1 MSEQDEVTE
10 AHIQRLLAEHEDVT
24 EQGITVFRRGAL
36 TVLRGVVETPARRD
50 EIVRLV
56 SRHFPDAQL
65 ESEIAIAEAGA
76 PSRTEE
82 LA

>member
-10 AHIQRLLAEHEDVT
+10 AHIQRLLAEHENVT
-24 EQGITVFRRGAL
+24 EQGIIVDRRGEI
-36 TVLRGVVETPARRD
+36 TVLCGCVETLTRRD

-56 SRHFPDAQL
+56 SRHFPDTRF
-65 ESEIAIAEAGA
+65 EVEIEIAGAGA
-76 PSRTEE
+76 PARAEE